1 MAELRYWAERTYDT
15 HRLQTIFFGG
25 GTPSLMAPETVGA
38 LIEAAQASWPAANDL
53 EITLEANP
61 TSSEAEN
68 FAGYAAA
75 GVNRLSLGVQSFDD
89 TALKFLGRQHDAAE
103 ARGAIALAA
112 KHFPR
117 TSFDLIYARPGQT
130 SAHWRDELQ
139 QALDL
144 NPSHI
149 ALYQLTIEP
158 DTGFA
163 QQYKRGAFQLPDSDL
178 ASQLYED
185 TGTALNAAGL
195 HRYEISNYARPG
207 MECRHNLGYWQYD
220 DYIGIGAGAHGRI
233 CVGNTRYAT
242 ATTRLPERW
251 LQQVQISGHALEMNS
266 ALADNDAMQEALLMG
281 LRLET
286 GISLAEWQEKF
297 IARMKDFIPDN
308 KLRSLVTEGD
318 LILSETHLRATKQ
331 GLLRLNAVLDYLLN

>member
-1 MAELRYWAERTYDT
+1 MTYPTPLPLLKPLGLYIHWPFCRAKCPYCDFNSHVRGGIDQTIWRDALLAELRYWAERTGDT

-89 TALKFLGRQHDAAE
+89 TALKFLGRHHDAVE
-103 ARGAIALAA
+103 ARGAIALAT
-112 KHFPR
+112 KYFPR

-130 SAHWRDELQ
+130 RTHWRDELR

-163 QQYKRGAFQLPDSDL
+163 QHYKRGAFQLPDSDL
-178 ASQLYED
+178 ASQL
-185 TGTALNAAGL
+185 
-195 HRYEISNYARPG
+195 
-207 MECRHNLGYWQYD
+207 
-220 DYIGIGAGAHGRI
+220 
-233 CVGNTRYAT
+233 
-242 ATTRLPERW
+242 
-251 LQQVQISGHALEMNS
+251 
-266 ALADNDAMQEALLMG
+266 
-281 LRLET
+281 
-286 GISLAEWQEKF
+286 
-297 IARMKDFIPDN
+297 
-308 KLRSLVTEGD
+308 
-318 LILSETHLRATKQ
+318 
-331 GLLRLNAVLDYLLN
+331 